1 MKKLKLYIETSTW
14 NFVFAEDTPEKMAI
28 TKEFFSLVAQ
38 GVYDIYASD
47 VVEAEIDLA
56 SEPTKKKLIALLN
69 DHKPVMLELTDEAQR
84 LGNLY
89 VERGIVPVKKVEDAL
104 HVAVATLAEMDA
116 VVSWNFRH
124 LANLRKAEL
133 FYSVNLS
140 CGFHKKVEII
150 TPWEVMEYDKD

>member
-1 MKKLKLYIETSTW
+1 MDSVKQRGSNITGERLRIDFSHT
-14 NFVFAEDTPEKMAI
+14 AKM
-28 TKEFFSLVAQ
+28 
-38 GVYDIYASD
+38 
-47 VVEAEIDLA
+47 
-56 SEPTKKKLIALLN
+56 
-69 DHKPVMLELTDEAQR
+69 TDE
-84 LGNLY
+84 
-89 VERGIVPVKKVEDAL
+89 EKKKVEDAL

-150 TPWEVMEYDKD
+150 TPWEVIGYVED

>member
-1 MKKLKLYIETSTW
+1 MEYRPKRRQVKNNRAIIMK
-14 NFVFAEDTPEKMAI
+14 
-28 TKEFFSLVAQ
+28 
-38 GVYDIYASD
+38 
-47 VVEAEIDLA
+47 
-56 SEPTKKKLIALLN
+56 
-69 DHKPVMLELTDEAQR
+69 
-84 LGNLY
+84 
-89 VERGIVPVKKVEDAL
+89 
-104 HVAVATLAEMDA
+104 TLAEMDA